1 MKFIVVKVRLCRGLQ
16 VRDNL
21 QLLKEKKWTYSG
33 FGAYD
38 EQAQESEED
47 KSSMDMDYSASPPSQ
62 YVCHD
67 DELSKVKHDF
77 YVFSESE
84 DDINDRKARELE
96 P

>member
-1 MKFIVVKVRLCRGLQ
+1 
-16 VRDNL
+16 
-21 QLLKEKKWTYSG
+21 
-33 FGAYD
+33 
-38 EQAQESEED
+38 
-47 KSSMDMDYSASPPSQ
+47 MDMDYSASPPSQ